1 VSGGA
6 VHHPERNK
14 IARDLAAYRDAPRLI
29 LAEQLG
35 RRPPPR
41 LILEIDI
48 GKLLSVTVAHDEAGV
63 VVFLDSPGWREA
75 AGRHFDTF

>member
-1 VSGGA
+1 MEVQLHRHRQACSAHRRRVEGA
-6 VHHPERNK
+6 
-14 IARDLAAYRDAPRLI
+14 
-29 LAEQLG
+29 
-35 RRPPPR
+35 R